1 MKIRADQLAARL
13 TKASDAAIWLT
24 GDEPLQ
30 MRDCSDLVRR
40 HCRDK
45 GFTEREAYD
54 VDHHFNWGLL
64 LAAGQSMSLFAEKK
78 LIELRLRSAKLDDA
92 ARKLLIAYLS
102 APPPDTVLLMTSPRL
117 DSSATRTQ
125 WYRQIEEKCLVVP
138 LYAID
143 PHRLPEWIVSRAQ
156 QRGLQIDPDAVQLL
170 ADRVEGNMLAAD
182 QEIEKLSLLFGA
194 GRTSQG
200 PSQPNSPADDARI
213 TVQRIA
219 RSVADTA
226 RFTVFNLIDAC
237 LAGQGVRAIRSL
249 RRLRDEGSEPLMILG
264 MMVKEVR
271 LLTELRLGLDR
282 GQSLDGL
289 MQHHRVWKNRQTLI
303 STAVRRLRLPQLQAI
318 SDQCRLV
325 DLAVKGMDSRPAWLL
340 LEQTAL
346 RLSEIRSPS
355 APAQSPAHA

>member
-13 TKASDAAIWLT
+13 AKASDAAIWLT

-30 MRDCSDLVRR
+30 MRDCADLVRR
-40 HCRDK
+40 HCREN

-117 DSSATRTQ
+117 ESSATRTQ

-143 PHRLPEWIVSRAQ
+143 PHRLPEWIARQAQ
-156 QRGLQIDPDAVQLL
+156 QRCLQIDPDAVQLL

-182 QEIEKLSLLFGA
+182 QEIEKLSLLFGP
-194 GRTSQG
+194 GGS
-200 PSQPNSPADDARI
+200 I
-213 TVQRIA
+213 TAQRIA

-237 LAGQGVRAIRSL
+237 LAGQAARAIRSL

-264 MMVKEVR
+264 MMIKEVR

-289 MQHHRVWKNRQTLI
+289 MQHHRVWKNRQALI
-303 STAVRRLRLPQLQAI
+303 SNAVRRLRLSQLQAI
-318 SDQCRLV
+318 SAQCRLV
-325 DLAVKGMDSRPAWLL
+325 DLAVKGMDSRPPWML
-340 LEQTAL
+340 LEQAAL
-346 RLSEIRSPS
+346 RLSGVRSPS
-355 APAQSPAHA
+355 APTQSPTHA